1 MAMRARFGVCLTL
14 ALAALL
20 AAGASAAAARN
31 VPRSFYG
38 MVYDGAVRQ
47 APLDVQRFQ
56 FAAMR
61 RAGVE
66 SVRAVFSW
74 AAAQPQRGGP
84 FDFGA
89 TDELV
94 TLASEQRISLLPVI
108 IETPQWARLR
118 PSRDASPPAHPA
130 DYARYV
136 RALVA
141 RYGHGGS
148 FWAQHPELQYQ
159 PLSYWQIWNEP
170 HLRLYWDAARWQ
182 RGYGALLRAAH
193 RAALAV
199 DRRARIVLAGMT
211 GASWDALASLYR
223 QGRVRGAFDV
233 AALQTYTGTALHL
246 LHAVHL
252 FRGVLVQHHAS
263 RLPLWITEMGW
274 PAAQGRIS
282 VPSYQRT
289 IATTDRGMAARLKAG
304 YALITSERRRANALV
319 SRVYWYT
326 WASPYSP
333 SRDPGTGIFRYAGLF
348 RYDGSNFISTPS
360 FRAYARSARQHER

>member
-1 MAMRARFGVCLTL
+1 MRARFATCLTL

-20 AAGASAAAARN
+20 AAGPAAAARD
-31 VPRSFYG
+31 VPRGFYG
-38 MVYDGAVRQ
+38 VVYDGAARQ
-47 APLDVQRFQ
+47 APLDVQRLQ

-74 AAAQPQRGGP
+74 AAAQPERGGAI
-84 FDFGA
+84 DFGA

-94 TLASEQRISLLPVI
+94 GLASEQRISLLPVI
-108 IETPQWARLR
+108 IETPEWARLR
-118 PSRDASPPAHPA
+118 PSRDASPPRRAA
-130 DYARYV
+130 DYASYV
-136 RALVA
+136 RALVR

-148 FWAQHPELQYQ
+148 FWAQHPELPYR

-170 HLRLYWDAARWQ
+170 HLRLYWDAPRWQ

-193 RAALAV
+193 RAARAA

-223 QGRVRGAFDV
+223 EGRVRGSFDV

-252 FRGVLVQHHAS
+252 FRGVLARHHAR

-274 PAAQGRIS
+274 PAARGRIR

-304 YALITSERRRANALV
+304 YALITRERRRANALV
-319 SRVYWYT
+319 SRAYWYT
-326 WASPYSP
+326 WASPYVP
-333 SRDPGTGIFRYAGLF
+333 SHDPGTGIFRYAGLF
-348 RYDGSNFISTPS
+348 RYDGSSFVATPS
-360 FRAYARSARQHER
+360 LRAYERSAWHHER

>member
-1 MAMRARFGVCLTL
+1 MRARLGVCLAL
-14 ALAALL
+14 ALGALL
-20 AAGASAAAARN
+20 VASSGAAARD
-31 VPRSFYG
+31 VPHGFYG
-38 MVYDGAVRQ
+38 VVYDGAVRE
-47 APLDVQRFQ
+47 APLDAQRLQ

-74 AAAQPQRGGP
+74 AAAQPERGGP
-84 FDFGA
+84 IDFGA

-94 TLASEQRISLLPVI
+94 TLATEQRISLLPVI
-108 IETPQWARLR
+108 IETPEWVRLR

-130 DYARYV
+130 DYAGYL
-136 RALVA
+136 RALIK

-148 FWAQHPELQYQ
+148 FWAQHPELPYR
-159 PLSYWQIWNEP
+159 PLGYWQIWNEP
-170 HLRLYWDAARWQ
+170 HLRLYWDAPRWQ
-182 RGYGALLRAAH
+182 RAYGALVRAAH
-193 RAALAV
+193 RAARRA

-223 QGRVRGAFDV
+223 QGHVRGAFDV
-233 AALQTYTGTALHL
+233 AALQTYTGTAKHL

-252 FRGVLVQHHAS
+252 FRGVLARNHAR

-274 PAAQGRIS
+274 PAARGRIR

-304 YALITSERRRANALV
+304 YALIVRERRRANALV

-326 WASPYSP
+326 WASPYAP
-333 SRDPGTGIFRYAGLF
+333 SRDPGTGIFRYAGLY
-348 RYDGSNFISTPS
+348 RYDGANFVATPS
-360 FRAYARSARQHER
+360 FRAYERSARRHER